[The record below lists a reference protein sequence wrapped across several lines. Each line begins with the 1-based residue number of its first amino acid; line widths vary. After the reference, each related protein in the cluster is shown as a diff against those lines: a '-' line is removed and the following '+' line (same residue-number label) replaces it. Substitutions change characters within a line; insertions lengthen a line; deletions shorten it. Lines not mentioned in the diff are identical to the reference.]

1 MCEIIITT
9 WYRWHLFHAGFK
21 TDRLIAKSCSLDHSP
36 NTQPWSPACKVITW
50 ENWRNQAKGVM
61 EPNSLQKLSILSV
74 KNFLLPVESGWMS
87 SRYSVLTFKYV
98 DEILWCTFKWP
109 FQQLFTWCFS
119 LQKVKFA
126 YGFFFFFL
134 SFLLFFIVYFSFL
147 FLFFFAVW
155 SLLRMKGLIPIC
167 PEKFTMP
174 PGEKPLSALQIFAFS
189 SNQLFQKS
197 RLIAAGRKQ
206 HRSNSSSP
214 PLLLLGHLS
223 RWTFWCLFHLL
234 VLAWHASEY
243 LTFRPRAVLRSCK
256 SN

>member
-1 MCEIIITT
+1 MSVFA
-9 WYRWHLFHAGFK
+9 LFSSDF
-21 TDRLIAKSCSLDHSP
+21 LSMWMKSYGVHSNESFSAVTHIVLFFSCKKWSL
-36 NTQPWSPACKVITW
+36 
-50 ENWRNQAKGVM
+50 
-61 EPNSLQKLSILSV
+61 
-74 KNFLLPVESGWMS
+74 
-87 SRYSVLTFKYV
+87 
-98 DEILWCTFKWP
+98 
-109 FQQLFTWCFS
+109 
-119 LQKVKFA
+119 
-126 YGFFFFFL
+126 GFFFLFFFL
-134 SFLLFFIVYFSFL
+134 FFYLFIVYFSF
-147 FLFFFAVW
+147 FFFFFSVW

-214 PLLLLGHLS
+214 PLLLLGDLS
-223 RWTFWCLFHLL
+223 RWTFWCLFRHL

>member
-1 MCEIIITT
+1 MVYIQMTFSAVI
-9 WYRWHLFHAGFK
+9 HMVLFV
-21 TDRLIAKSCSLDHSP
+21 AKSEVC
-36 NTQPWSPACKVITW
+36 
-50 ENWRNQAKGVM
+50 
-61 EPNSLQKLSILSV
+61 
-74 KNFLLPVESGWMS
+74 
-87 SRYSVLTFKYV
+87 
-98 DEILWCTFKWP
+98 LW
-109 FQQLFTWCFS
+109 
-119 LQKVKFA
+119 V
-126 YGFFFFFL
+126 FFFL
-134 SFLLFFIVYFSFL
+134 SFVSFIFHCLFFFSFS
-147 FLFFFAVW
+147 FFFAVW

>member
-1 MCEIIITT
+1 MKSYGVHSNESFSAVIHIV
-9 WYRWHLFHAGFK
+9 LFF
-21 TDRLIAKSCSLDHSP
+21 SC
-36 NTQPWSPACKVITW
+36 
-50 ENWRNQAKGVM
+50 
-61 EPNSLQKLSILSV
+61 
-74 KNFLLPVESGWMS
+74 KNEVWVF
-87 SRYSVLTFKYV
+87 
-98 DEILWCTFKWP
+98 
-109 FQQLFTWCFS
+109 FS
-119 LQKVKFA
+119 F
-126 YGFFFFFL
+126 
-134 SFLLFFIVYFSFL
+134 SFLFFYLFIVYFSF
-147 FLFFFAVW
+147 FFRFFFSVW

-197 RLIAAGRKQ
+197 RLIAAGLKQ

-223 RWTFWCLFHLL
+223 RWTFWCLFRHL

>member
-1 MCEIIITT
+1 MQGSKQTGLLPSLVALIIQQTLSHDLPLVRSSNWKIEET
-9 WYRWHLFHAGFK
+9 
-21 TDRLIAKSCSLDHSP
+21 RLKASWNRIVSKNCQYYL
-36 NTQPWSPACKVITW
+36 W
-50 ENWRNQAKGVM
+50 
-61 EPNSLQKLSILSV
+61 KLSYFLWKAGECLRVIQFWLLSM
-74 KNFLLPVESGWMS
+74 WMKFYGVHSNDLFS
-87 SRYSVLTFKYV
+87 SYSHSAFRCK
-98 DEILWCTFKWP
+98 KW
-109 FQQLFTWCFS
+109 S
-119 LQKVKFA
+119 L
-126 YGFFFFFL
+126 GFFFFFFV

-147 FLFFFAVW
+147 FAVW

-206 HRSNSSSP
+206 HRSDSSSP

-223 RWTFWCLFHLL
+223 RWTFWCLFRHL

>member
-1 MCEIIITT
+1 MSVFA
-9 WYRWHLFHAGFK
+9 LFSSDFLSMWMKSYGVHSNESFSAVIH
-21 TDRLIAKSCSLDHSP
+21 IALFFSCKKWSL
-36 NTQPWSPACKVITW
+36 
-50 ENWRNQAKGVM
+50 
-61 EPNSLQKLSILSV
+61 
-74 KNFLLPVESGWMS
+74 
-87 SRYSVLTFKYV
+87 
-98 DEILWCTFKWP
+98 
-109 FQQLFTWCFS
+109 
-119 LQKVKFA
+119 
-126 YGFFFFFL
+126 GFFFSFFFL
-134 SFLLFFIVYFSFL
+134 FFYLFIVYFSFF
-147 FLFFFAVW
+147 FLFFSVW

-223 RWTFWCLFHLL
+223 RWTFWCLFRHL

-243 LTFRPRAVLRSCK
+243 LTFRPRAILRSCK

>member
-1 MCEIIITT
+1 M
-9 WYRWHLFHAGFK
+9 RVFALFSSDF
-21 TDRLIAKSCSLDHSP
+21 LSMWMKSYGVHSNESFSAVIHIVLFFSCKKWSL
-36 NTQPWSPACKVITW
+36 
-50 ENWRNQAKGVM
+50 
-61 EPNSLQKLSILSV
+61 
-74 KNFLLPVESGWMS
+74 
-87 SRYSVLTFKYV
+87 
-98 DEILWCTFKWP
+98 
-109 FQQLFTWCFS
+109 
-119 LQKVKFA
+119 
-126 YGFFFFFL
+126 GFFFFF
-134 SFLLFFIVYFSFL
+134 FLFFYLSIVYFSF
-147 FLFFFAVW
+147 FFFFFSVW

-223 RWTFWCLFHLL
+223 RWTFWCLFRHL

>member
-1 MCEIIITT
+1 MSVFA
-9 WYRWHLFHAGFK
+9 LF
-21 TDRLIAKSCSLDHSP
+21 
-36 NTQPWSPACKVITW
+36 
-50 ENWRNQAKGVM
+50 
-61 EPNSLQKLSILSV
+61 
-74 KNFLLPVESGWMS
+74 S
-87 SRYSVLTFKYV
+87 S
-98 DEILWCTFKWP
+98 D
-109 FQQLFTWCFS
+109 
-119 LQKVKFA
+119 
-126 YGFFFFFL
+126 FL
-134 SFLLFFIVYFSFL
+134 SMWMKSYGVHSNESFSAVIHIVLFFSCKNEVWVFFSFSFLFFYLFIVYFSF
-147 FLFFFAVW
+147 FFFFFFSVW

-197 RLIAAGRKQ
+197 RLIAAGLKQ

-223 RWTFWCLFHLL
+223 RWTFWCLFRHL